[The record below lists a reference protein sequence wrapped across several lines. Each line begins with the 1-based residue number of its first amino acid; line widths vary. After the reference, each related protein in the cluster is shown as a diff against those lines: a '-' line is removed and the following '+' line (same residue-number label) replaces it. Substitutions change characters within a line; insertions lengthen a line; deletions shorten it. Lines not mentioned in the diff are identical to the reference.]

1 MKIKK
6 KKTISFPNFTHY
18 DLLLK
23 RLIWFMKIFLKKIK
37 SAMVTYAAGKKEM
50 SSVRN
55 TRGFDIS
62 VIFIINVEIN

>member
-1 MKIKK
+1 
-6 KKTISFPNFTHY
+6 
-18 DLLLK
+18 
-23 RLIWFMKIFLKKIK
+23 MKIFLKKIK